1 MKLARMH
8 PEDVKAG
15 LRKQFGSVAAFEHAK
30 ELPAKSVHDVLRGR
44 PNKRVRE
51 AIEKALTTPRAKS
64 SESDFSDSSD
74 HQKLAH
80 RINAEAR

>member
-1 MKLARMH
+1 MKLAKMH

-15 LRKQFGSVAAFEHAK
+15 LRKQFGSVAAFEVAK

-44 PNKRVRE
+44 PSKRVRQ
-51 AIEKALTTPRAKS
+51 AIEEALTAARGKS
-64 SESDFSDSSD
+64 SESDFSDCSD